1 MALQH
6 VRQEA
11 VLAALAPL
19 LLAEPF
25 GRALNPARAGPR
37 LTPPVGW
44 KPDWRIPSVP
54 VAVALAVVAA
64 GVVGARLAIPLV
76 RRDNAN
82 VPVTAIAHVPPQLL
96 SQPCSTSTPSAA
108 T

>member
-11 VLAALAPL
+11 VLAVLAPL

-25 GRALNPARAGPR
+25 GRALKPARAGPR

-44 KPDWRIPSVP
+44 KPAWRIPSVP
-54 VAVALAVVAA
+54 VAVVLA
-64 GVVGARLAIPLV
+64 
-76 RRDNAN
+76 
-82 VPVTAIAHVPPQLL
+82 
-96 SQPCSTSTPSAA
+96 
-108 T
+108 